1 MNCRNH
7 LDDNI
12 QTCRSKPGFMSD
24 SIACIFQN
32 DFRELA
38 EDGKDFGMEI
48 SILRASLAS
57 GETRSNTL

>member
-1 MNCRNH
+1 
-7 LDDNI
+7 
-12 QTCRSKPGFMSD
+12 MSD